1 MNITM
6 VIWLAH
12 VDVGAE
18 FNHSMQPYGRTGKRV
33 ARQESGQ
40 AREWPSKR
48 VMVGL
53 LESDWLAAELVSPIG
68 RSWVLEEG
76 ETQWRVV
83 PVVGSLQ

>member
-1 MNITM
+1 
-6 VIWLAH
+6 
-12 VDVGAE
+12 
-18 FNHSMQPYGRTGKRV
+18 
-33 ARQESGQ
+33 
-40 AREWPSKR
+40 
-48 VMVGL
+48 MVGL